1 MQAKG
6 PEMVHRPELPTP
18 SVAAPLLSYSR
29 SVVKHSAITQQKNG
43 TSWAPVQGSR
53 LGKPLPASCRD
64 FI

>member
-29 SVVKHSAITQQKNG
+29 KVVKGSAVMERKQALRW
-43 TSWAPVQGSR
+43 TSV
-53 LGKPLPASCRD
+53 LV
-64 FI
+64 